1 MNDAHS
7 IHRVTG
13 LRQVDEFVLRLGF
26 EDGTEQTIDFQPV
39 LAGEIYGPLADPA
52 LFARVRL
59 DPESHT
65 IVWPNGA
72 DFDPA
77 QLHDWPSLSA
87 GFERLA
93 HSWALQHI
101 HT

>member
-1 MNDAHS
+1 MAHG

-13 LRQVDEFVLRLGF
+13 LRHVANFTLVLEFD
-26 EDGTEQTIDFQPV
+26 DGSQQTIDFRPV
-39 LAGEIYGPLADPA
+39 IAGEIYGPLADPQYF
-52 LFARVRL
+52 LQVRL

-77 QLHDWPSLSA
+77 QLHDWPRVGNDFA
-87 GFERLA
+87 RLA
-93 HSWALQHI
+93 QTWAGAHV
-101 HT
+101 